1 MKFCVKHR
9 AKDGHIVEITVEAAD
24 RNGVFAEL
32 ARRGISAI
40 SVTEGEAKPTRRR
53 GSTSSKRSGSG
64 SWCRLALPVLVV
76 LVAVGG
82 GLWWFMRG
90 GAASQDEQAHKTKGL
105 IASHTPS
112 KAGAKDGSSGETGT
126 GGSDVT
132 SEAIAAGAVSNE
144 TATAASKPQKKF
156 RVIRKDEGKKKLF
169 HNIADIYI
177 SRVVNSQPGNLVVG
191 TINYD
196 RFPEQFRKA
205 LEEPITIDDDDTPED
220 IAKKQAVIDTRAEL
234 KQMLDD
240 GVDIAEVMRE
250 AEAESR
256 RLWNYRRTLHLE
268 LAKAMQEGKFNSDD
282 MQDYVD
288 AANMMLKDNGM
299 EPLKYPQFW
308 VRRMRQQ
315 EAEAALGK

>member
-9 AKDGHIVEITVEAAD
+9 TGSGVIAEITIEAAD
-24 RNGVFAEL
+24 RSGVFAEL
-32 ARRGISAI
+32 SRRGITAI
-40 SVTEGEAKPTRRR
+40 SVAEGEAKPAKRHSTKKSSGASGNLGKWCAGVAAALAIGAGVYLFLQSDMGQGDDVATKPKGKITSQTPAKAEKNGKADDLTNTAISQNDATPIAMD
-53 GSTSSKRSGSG
+53 GSTND
-64 SWCRLALPVLVV
+64 
-76 LVAVGG
+76 VAS
-82 GLWWFMRG
+82 
-90 GAASQDEQAHKTKGL
+90 AA
-105 IASHTPS
+105 PP
-112 KAGAKDGSSGETGT
+112 
-126 GGSDVT
+126 
-132 SEAIAAGAVSNE
+132 
-144 TATAASKPQKKF
+144 KPKKKF

-177 SRVVNSQPGNLVVG
+177 SRVVNSQPGNLIIG

-205 LEEPITIDDDDTPED
+205 LEEPITIDKDDTPEEV
-220 IAKKQAVIDTRAEL
+220 AKKQAVIDTRAEL
-234 KQMLDD
+234 KKMLDD

-256 RLWNYRRTLHLE
+256 RLWNYRRSLHLE
-268 LAKAMQEGKFNSDD
+268 LAKAVKEGKFSAND

-299 EPLKYPQFW
+299 EPMKYPQFW

-315 EAEAALGK
+315 EAEAASGN

>member
-1 MKFCVKHR
+1 MKFCVRYRTKE
-9 AKDGHIVEITVEAAD
+9 GHLTSMTVEAESRA
-24 RNGVFAEL
+24 GVFAEL
-32 ARRGISAI
+32 SRRGV
-40 SVTEGEAKPTRRR
+40 SVVSVSEGEAKPD
-53 GSTSSKRSGSG
+53 KRKPSRKPVGPKG
-64 SWCRLALPVLVV
+64 GLWCWGIGIAA
-76 LVAVGG
+76 LVAVGVG
-82 GLWWFMRG
+82 VLMLFQNI
-90 GAASQDEQAHKTKGL
+90 SQKDNTV
-105 IASHTPS
+105 S
-112 KAGAKDGSSGETGT
+112 KPNKDVVAQNPRKPGVKP
-126 GGSDVT
+126 GSDGEAVT
-132 SEAIAAGAVSNE
+132 PIAQDVSQSDHA
-144 TATAASKPQKKF
+144 ATTNDVASTEPKTPKKKF

-205 LEEPITIDDDDTPED
+205 LNDPITIDKDDTPEEV
-220 IAKKQAVIDTRAEL
+220 AKKQAVIETRAEL
-234 KQMLDD
+234 KKMLDD
-240 GVDIAEVMRE
+240 GVDIAQVMRE

-256 RLWNYRRTLHLE
+256 RLWNYRRSLHLE
-268 LAKAMQEGKFNSDD
+268 LANAVKEGKFNADD

-315 EAEAALGK
+315 EAESASGN